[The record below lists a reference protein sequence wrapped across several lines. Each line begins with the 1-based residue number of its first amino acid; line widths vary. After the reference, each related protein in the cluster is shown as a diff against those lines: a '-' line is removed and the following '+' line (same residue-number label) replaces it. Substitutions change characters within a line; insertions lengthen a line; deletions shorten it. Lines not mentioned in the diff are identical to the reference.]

1 MSRKAILEI
10 SMPDKCLSCPVAW
23 YETGDDGERLLC
35 LPLSEVYE
43 EDVDGEFLKRRDD
56 CPLKGVD

>member
-10 SMPDKCLSCPVAW
+10 NMPDKCLSCPVAW
-23 YETGDDGERLLC
+23 YETEDDGERLLC
-35 LPLSEVYE
+35 LPLSDFYD

-56 CPLKGVD
+56 CPLKGA